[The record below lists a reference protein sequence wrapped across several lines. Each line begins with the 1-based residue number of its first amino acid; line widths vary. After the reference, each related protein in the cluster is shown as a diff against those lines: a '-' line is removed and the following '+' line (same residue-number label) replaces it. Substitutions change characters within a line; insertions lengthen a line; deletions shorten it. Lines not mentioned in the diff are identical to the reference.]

1 MIQSASD
8 LIKKHEGFTSPAK
21 PDAKGKWVI
30 GWGHD
35 IAPSTGA
42 LDCTIAEAE
51 AWFSAD
57 LALATARAVHDAARS
72 WASLNLP
79 RRAVLVDMA
88 FEMGEAG
95 LENFHDMLA
104 AIEAEDWPEAARQ
117 GLASEWARTQAPA
130 RAKEDMEILLTGEW
144 PEDKPTTTEDKM
156 AINPAALSITA
167 GGIGGALVGFANYL
181 FAAAPPAPVV
191 ADETILATAIVG
203 VVAHF
208 LTRDKPLP
216 FVPPKT
222 GDSQ

>member
-1 MIQSASD
+1 MIQSVAD

-35 IAPSTGA
+35 IPPPDGSLT
-42 LDCTIAEAE
+42 CTAEEAD
-51 AWFSAD
+51 AWFSTD
-57 LALATARAVHDAARS
+57 VGLATARAVHDAPRS
-72 WASLNLP
+72 WASLNRP
-79 RRAVLVDMA
+79 RRAALVDMA

-95 LENFHDMLA
+95 LESFHDMLA

-144 PEDKPTTTEDKM
+144 PDDKSTTTEDKM
-156 AINPAALSITA
+156 AINPAALSITS
-167 GGIGGALVGFANYL
+167 GGIGGAIIGVANYL

-203 VVAHF
+203 VIGHF
-208 LTRDKPLP
+208 LTRDAPLP
-216 FVPPKT
+216 FTKSKT
-222 GDSQ
+222 GESQ